1 MQSLRTQTIPE
12 PFVPNEDDPYLEYY
26 DEWDRNEPNEIEI
39 DPQYGSLD
47 SFNY

>member
-1 MQSLRTQTIPE
+1 MSE
-12 PFVPNEDDPYLEYY
+12 PFVPNEDDPYLEFY
-26 DEWDRNEPNEIEI
+26 DEWDRNEPNEIET